1 MIHQPMI
8 DLWDNHDQEVI
19 HCRRCPRLVAWR
31 EEVARVKRRAFLSE
45 TYWGKPVPAFGDLKA
60 RVLVV
65 GLAPGAHGSNRTG
78 RMFTG
83 DASGDFL
90 YAALHRVGLANQS
103 IARDKKD
110 GLVLKD
116 LMISAVC
123 RCAPP
128 GNKPTKDE
136 IHNCL
141 PFLRQ
146 EIDLIKPKGM
156 VALGR
161 VAFENLLILY
171 GKNLLFDSGQKTE
184 FHHGAFYQF
193 GKDSPWLLASYHP
206 SRQNTQTGK
215 LTEAMFDTIWSR
227 VIKELSFSGKE

>member
-1 MIHQPMI
+1 MIDQHII
-8 DLWDNHDQEVI
+8 DLWDKHNQEVI
-19 HCRRCPRLVAWR
+19 HCKKCPRLDAWR
-31 EEVARVKRRAFLSE
+31 EEVARVKRRAFLGES
-45 TYWGKPVPAFGDLKA
+45 YWGKPVPAFGDLKA
-60 RVLVV
+60 SVLVV

-90 YAALHRVGLANQS
+90 YAALHRAGLANQS
-103 IARDKKD
+103 FARDKQD
-110 GLVLKD
+110 GLILKD

-128 GNKPTKDE
+128 GNKPTREE
-136 IHNCL
+136 INNCL
-141 PFLRQ
+141 PFMQQ
-146 EIDLIKPKGM
+146 EFDFLKPKGV

-161 VAFENLLILY
+161 VAFENLLNIYSRDLQID
-171 GKNLLFDSGQKTE
+171 LIQKAE

-193 GKDSPWLLASYHP
+193 EKDSPWLLASYHP

-215 LTEAMFDTIWSR
+215 LTGAMFDTIWSR
-227 VIKELSFSGKE
+227 VKYELLVSEK

>member
-1 MIHQPMI
+1 MIDWSMI
-8 DLWDNHDQEVI
+8 DLWDQHNQKVI
-19 HCRRCPRLVAWR
+19 HCRKCPRLVAWR
-31 EEVARVKRRAFLSE
+31 EEVARVKRRAFLGE

-60 RVLVV
+60 KVLVV

-90 YAALHRVGLANQS
+90 YSALHRAGLANQS
-103 IARDKKD
+103 IARNKKD

-128 GNKPTKDE
+128 GNKPTKEE
-136 IHNCL
+136 IHHCL

-146 EIDLIKPKGM
+146 EIDLLRPKGI
-156 VALGR
+156 VALGG
-161 VAFENLLILY
+161 VAFENMLMLLV
-171 GKNLLFDSGQKTE
+171 KNLQIDLGHKVE
-184 FHHGAFYQF
+184 FYHGAFYQF
-193 GKDSPWLLASYHP
+193 RKDIPWLLASYHP

-215 LTEAMFDTIWSR
+215 LTDTMFDSIWNLVR
-227 VIKELSFSGKE
+227 QELPFNGRN

>member
-1 MIHQPMI
+1 MIDQPMI
-8 DLWDNHDQEVI
+8 DLWDNHNQEVI
-19 HCRRCPRLVAWR
+19 HCRRCPRLVSWR

-83 DASGDFL
+83 DASGVFL

-103 IARDKKD
+103 FARDKKD

-171 GKNLLFDSGQKTE
+171 GKILLFDSGQKIE
-184 FHHGAFYQF
+184 FHHDAFYQF
-193 GKDSPWLLASYHP
+193 GKNNPWLLASYHP

-227 VIKELSFSGKE
+227 VTRELSFSGKE